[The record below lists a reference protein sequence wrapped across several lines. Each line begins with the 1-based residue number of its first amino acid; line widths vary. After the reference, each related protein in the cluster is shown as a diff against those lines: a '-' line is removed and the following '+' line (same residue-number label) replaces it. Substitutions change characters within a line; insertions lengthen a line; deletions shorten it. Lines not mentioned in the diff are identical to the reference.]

1 MKELYQWIQ
10 NLTGFFLF
18 LSVAERLL
26 PGKQYGKYLRLF
38 SGMILVFIVLQPLTE
53 GMHLEDTISGYY
65 ESFLFQE
72 QTEDLRRNM
81 LGMEKQRL
89 SGVIRQY
96 EAAVEEDVIQ
106 AAGEMG
112 IQAAECSVRIEDRED
127 SPDFGTIR
135 TIRLTVKQEKH
146 AEKSGQAG
154 SSTAEEQEKSKVT
167 ETVEPVRPVTPVEVS
182 AAGPEGKAETG
193 THQDG
198 EKTEQVLSEKI
209 LGETGQ
215 KLKQLKEKLEVYY
228 HLEEGNV
235 EIQVA
240 PGA

>member
-53 GMHLEDTISGYY
+53 GMHLEDTIAGYY

-106 AAGEMG
+106 LPAY
-112 IQAAECSVRIEDRED
+112 S
-127 SPDFGTIR
+127 
-135 TIRLTVKQEKH
+135 KQRK
-146 AEKSGQAG
+146 
-154 SSTAEEQEKSKVT
+154 
-167 ETVEPVRPVTPVEVS
+167 R
-182 AAGPEGKAETG
+182 
-193 THQDG
+193 
-198 EKTEQVLSEKI
+198 
-209 LGETGQ
+209 
-215 KLKQLKEKLEVYY
+215 
-228 HLEEGNV
+228 
-235 EIQVA
+235 
-240 PGA
+240 

>member
-1 MKELYQWIQ
+1 MKGLYQWIQ

-53 GMHLEDTISGYY
+53 GLHLEDTIAGYY

-72 QTEDLRRNM
+72 QAKELKQNM

-89 SGVIRQY
+89 SSVIRRY
-96 EAAVEEDVIQ
+96 EEAVEEDVIQ
-106 AAGEMG
+106 AAEEMG
-112 IQAAECSVRIEDRED
+112 IQAAECSVTIESGEE
-127 SPDFGTIR
+127 SPEFGTIR
-135 TIRLTVKQEKH
+135 SICLTVKEKEG
-146 AEKSGQAG
+146 AEAQKPLAG
-154 SSTAEEQEKSKVT
+154 ELEEEKTT
-167 ETVEPVRPVTPVEVS
+167 EDMEPVRPVMPVEV
-182 AAGPEGKAETG
+182 KVTG
-193 THQDG
+193 RTEERKREEPQKTG
-198 EKTEQVLSEKI
+198 KTEPVLSGKI
-209 LGETGQ
+209 LGEMGQ
-215 KLKQLKEKLEVYY
+215 KVKQLREKLEAYY

-235 EIQVA
+235 EIQMA